1 MQQTG
6 RTFKQSNINR
16 QNTNTLNSKVSP
28 QINKKKTN
36 NPIEKSSKEMKEAE
50 AIHYIDLIH

>member
-1 MQQTG
+1 M
-6 RTFKQSNINR
+6 
-16 QNTNTLNSKVSP
+16 LNSKMIP

-50 AIHYIDLIH
+50 VIHYIDLIH